1 MSYLARTAATAL
13 TRPRSA
19 TVLRQAQQLRSMHVD
34 NVVGENMPFKYDKKV
49 AYGSKLT
56 VFFISGFALPF
67 VAAYYQM
74 VKKAGAA

>member
-1 MSYLARTAATAL
+1 
-13 TRPRSA
+13 
-19 TVLRQAQQLRSMHVD
+19 
-34 NVVGENMPFKYDKKV
+34 MPFKYDKKV

-74 VKKAGAA
+74 YVSSHTYRACFLTKVIDHKGEESRRRLIILSKRVDGRGNLDFVIQ

>member
-1 MSYLARTAATAL
+1 
-13 TRPRSA
+13 
-19 TVLRQAQQLRSMHVD
+19 MHVD